1 MTFKE
6 FSVHDS
12 EIETNPEMASLM
24 QSKYGDYLEMLDKKN
39 LTRLG
44 KYQIGNHEFL
54 INSELGYYPYFSIE
68 LRDRIRKKKVIN
80 CIVTGEGGLGKSYQ
94 AMDFCRVLAPKTFSV
109 DDIVF
114 LYPDFLR
121 CVLTSPR
128 GTPIEYDEPS
138 YAMSKLD
145 WFKEI
150 TKALVKTIES
160 FRFKGKPLF
169 IPIINKALLEKSI
182 RSYLIQYHIT
192 MHDRG
197 KATAYRTFSSQFQD
211 KQYNYGMCDIEYK
224 LFDNNL
230 CDRDSCLG
238 CRKLHARDFAK
249 RCNIFRAQY
258 ERKKANIQD
267 KRYKDDLQD
276 AKNKEAGELS
286 YDEIEELAMPYFDKF
301 YLPNKNKIDVDMLAV
316 VLWKEEKIKVGHN
329 KIYRLAKQILYDHP
343 EMFSPHPKVNKN
355 TADKLKDVKQDDE

>member
-1 MTFKE
+1 MSLYKE

-12 EIETNPEMASLM
+12 EVETNPEMNALM
-24 QSKYGDYLEMLDKKN
+24 QSKYGVYLEKLDKKN
-39 LTRLG
+39 LVKLG
-44 KYQIGNHEFL
+44 KYQIGHHEFL
-54 INSELGYYPYFSIE
+54 INSDLGYYPYFSIE
-68 LRDRIRKKKVIN
+68 LRERIRKKKVIN

-94 AMDFCRVLAPKTFSV
+94 AMDFCRVLAPKTFTV

-182 RSYLIQYHIT
+182 RSYLVQYHVT

-197 KATAYRTFSSQFQD
+197 KATVYRTFSSQFQD
-211 KQYNYGMCDIEYK
+211 KQYNYGMTDIEYK

-230 CDRDSCLG
+230 CDRGSCLG
-238 CRKLHARDFAK
+238 CRLLNARDLGK

-267 KRYKDDLQD
+267 KRYKDDMQD
-276 AKNKEAGELS
+276 AMNKEKGELS
-286 YDEIEELAMPYFDKF
+286 YDEIEELAMPFFDKF
-301 YLPNKNKIDVDMLAV
+301 FLPDKNKIDVDMLAV
-316 VLWKEEKIKVGHN
+316 VLWREEGIKVGHN
-329 KIYRLAKQILYDHP
+329 KIYRLAKQIMYDHP
-343 EMFSPHPKVNKN
+343 DHFSPRPKINKD
-355 TADKLKDVKQDDE
+355 TADDA

>member
-1 MTFKE
+1 MQE
-6 FSVHDS
+6 FPIYDTTLEV
-12 EIETNPEMASLM
+12 NPKMQSLM
-24 QSKYGDYLEMLDKKN
+24 DSKYGYYLDMIEESKLPKLKA
-39 LTRLG
+39 
-44 KYQIGNHEFL
+44 YQIGHHEFY
-54 INSELGYYPYFSIE
+54 INSNLGYYPFFSIE
-68 LRDRIRKKKVIN
+68 LRNRIRNKKVVN

-94 AMDFCRVLAPKTFSV
+94 TMDFCRVLAPKTFSV

-128 GTPIEYDEPS
+128 GTPIEFDEPS
-138 YAMSKLD
+138 YAMSKKD

-169 IPIINKALLEKSI
+169 IPIINKALLEKDI
-182 RSYLIQYHIT
+182 RSHLIQYHVT
-192 MHDRG
+192 MKDRG

-211 KQYNYGMCDIEYK
+211 KQYNYAICDIEYK

-238 CRKLHARDFAK
+238 CRKLHHRDMSK

-267 KRYKDDLQD
+267 RRYEDDLQD
-276 AKNKEAGELS
+276 AQNKDAEKMSIDEL
-286 YDEIEELAMPYFDKF
+286 EVIAMDYFDKY
-301 YLPNKNKIDVDMLAV
+301 YLVDKNKIDVDMLAV
-316 VLWKEEKIKVGHN
+316 VLWREERLKIGHN
-329 KIYRLAKQILYDHP
+329 KVYRLAKQILYDHP
-343 EMFSPHPKVNKN
+343 KMFEVAPKINKD
-355 TADKLKDVKQDDE
+355 TAEDA